1 MSENLRSRLGAGSAG
16 APSLQR
22 GVPLAEAANG
32 AARTQWSLWPLIL
45 VGVASFAGVAGAG
58 AQTPERAGPAPDRT
72 QHVREITPE
81 QAVRMGLEASPRVR
95 VAESEAAA
103 ARARHR
109 EARGGFLP
117 MVAGQAGYTRLGG
130 DLPDDLEFTIPGL
143 DQTFSILPI
152 ERDRYTTELG
162 FEQSLFTGGRLRN
175 AARAAERGASAAERM
190 ADQARAD
197 VALEV
202 QAAYWTLHGGMAA
215 LDAVEGA
222 LALTEE
228 HVQHMLRRY
237 EEGLVLRSD
246 LLASQ
251 TRRSEVALERVE
263 AENGVRVA
271 RLELNRL
278 LGLPA
283 AAEPRPVGAVPQ
295 GPLVT
300 ELDVLVE
307 EALASSSYLQAMAHE
322 VGALRAQAAVAR
334 GGRLPDLSFVSRYV
348 YARPNPYTFTEQTT
362 FRGTWEAGVAVRW
375 SLFQGG
381 AQLARESEAA
391 ARLRAAEARL
401 QEAREM
407 AAVDVARHYLEA
419 QRAREAVEVSALNV
433 EQAMEGLRVT
443 REQFEEGVVLSS
455 QVLEAE
461 RAYREAQ
468 ARAARAGADLGLGQ
482 AALRHALGRVW

>member
-1 MSENLRSRLGAGSAG
+1 MSESVRSDGVAGMPRS
-16 APSLQR
+16 P
-22 GVPLAEAANG
+22 
-32 AARTQWSLWPLIL
+32 WPLIL
-45 VGVASFAGVAGAG
+45 VVVASLAGAAGVE
-58 AQTPERAGPAPDRT
+58 AQAPGRAMERAGE
-72 QHVREITPE
+72 VREITPE
-81 QAVRMGLEASPRVR
+81 QAVRMGLESSPRVR
-95 VAESEAAA
+95 AAEAEAAA

-117 MVAGQAGYTRLGG
+117 MVAGQAGYARLGG

-162 FEQSLFTGGRLRN
+162 FEQALFTGGRLRN

-202 QAAYWTLHGGMAA
+202 QAAYWTLHGGLAA

-222 LALTEE
+222 LALMEE

-237 EEGLVLRSD
+237 DEGFVLRSD

-283 AAEPRPVGAVPQ
+283 AAEPRPVGAVPER
-295 GPLVT
+295 PLIT
-300 ELDVLVE
+300 ELEVLVE

-322 VGALRAQAAVAR
+322 VGVLRAQAAVAR

-348 YARPNPYTFTEQTT
+348 YARPNPYVFTEQTT

>member
-1 MSENLRSRLGAGSAG
+1 MQRRDAVAQLPDAMARVPG
-16 APSLQR
+16 APW
-22 GVPLAEAANG
+22 A
-32 AARTQWSLWPLIL
+32 LIL
-45 VGVASFAGVAGAG
+45 VAIASLAAPAGVEAQVPEGASERG
-58 AQTPERAGPAPDRT
+58 GEVQELTPERA
-72 QHVREITPE
+72 VRL
-81 QAVRMGLEASPRVR
+81 GLEASPRVR
-95 VAESEAAA
+95 AAESEAAA

-109 EARGGFLP
+109 EARGGLLP
-117 MVAGQAGYTRLGG
+117 VLAAQGGYTRLGG

-152 ERDRYTTELG
+152 ERDRYTTELS
-162 FEQSLFTGGRLRN
+162 FEQPLFTGGRLRN
-175 AARAAERGASAAERM
+175 IARAAERGASAAEQM

-197 VALEV
+197 VALEI
-202 QAAYWTLHGGMAA
+202 QSAYWRLHGGLAA
-215 LDAVEGA
+215 LDAVNGA
-222 LALTEE
+222 VALMEE

-237 EEGLVLRSD
+237 EEGLVLRSE
-246 LLASQ
+246 LLAAQ

-283 AAEPRPVGAVPQ
+283 VAEPRLVGTVPQ
-295 GPLVT
+295 EPLVT

-307 EALASSSYLQAMAHE
+307 EGLASQAHLQAMADE
-322 VGALRAQAAVAR
+322 VGARRAQAAVAR
-334 GGRLPDLSFVSRYV
+334 GARLPDLSLVSRYV
-348 YARPNPYTFTEQTT
+348 YARPNPYVFTEQTS

-391 ARLRAAEARL
+391 AQLRAAEARL

-407 AAVDVARHYLEA
+407 AAVEVARHYLEA
-419 QRAREAVEVSALNV
+419 QRAWEAVEVAALNV
-433 EQAMEGLRVT
+433 EQAAEGLRVT

-468 ARAARAGADLGLGQ
+468 ARAARTDAELGLGQ

>member
-1 MSENLRSRLGAGSAG
+1 M
-16 APSLQR
+16 
-22 GVPLAEAANG
+22 
-32 AARTQWSLWPLIL
+32 ARTKRAAWPLIL
-45 VGVASFAGVAGAG
+45 MAAASLAAAAGAG

-72 QHVREITPE
+72 QQVREITPE

-130 DLPDDLEFTIPGL
+130 DLPADLEFTIPGL

-162 FEQSLFTGGRLRN
+162 FQQILFSGGRLRN
-175 AARAAERGASAAERM
+175 TSQGAERGASAAERM

-202 QAAYWTLHGGMAA
+202 QAAYWTLHRGLAA

-222 LALTEE
+222 LALMEG

-237 EEGLVLRSD
+237 DEGLVLRSD
-246 LLASQ
+246 LLAAQ

-283 AAEPRPVGAVPQ
+283 TAEPVLVGA
-295 GPLVT
+295 GPREPHPEDL
-300 ELDVLVE
+300 ELLVE
-307 EALASSSYLQAMAHE
+307 EGLASRFHLQAMAHE

-362 FRGTWEAGVAVRW
+362 FRGTWEAGVSVRW

-391 ARLRAAEARL
+391 ARLRGAEARL

-419 QRAREAVEVSALNV
+419 QRAREAVEVAALNV
-433 EQAMEGLRVT
+433 EQAAEGLRVT

>member
-1 MSENLRSRLGAGSAG
+1 LA
-16 APSLQR
+16 
-22 GVPLAEAANG
+22 VPLREVASAV
-32 AARTQWSLWPLIL
+32 ARIPWATGPLIL
-45 VGVASFAGVAGAG
+45 AVAASFPGAAGAG
-58 AQTPERAGPAPDRT
+58 AQTSERVGPAPDGA
-72 QHVREITPE
+72 QEVREITPE

-95 VAESEAAA
+95 AAESEAAA

-109 EARGGFLP
+109 EARGGLLP

-162 FEQSLFTGGRLRN
+162 FEQTLFTGGRLRN

-190 ADQARAD
+190 ADQVRAD
-197 VALEV
+197 VALDV
-202 QAAYWTLHGGMAA
+202 QRAYWTLHGGLAA

-222 LALTEE
+222 LALMEE
-228 HVQHMLRRY
+228 HVQHMARRY
-237 EEGLVLRSD
+237 DEGLVLRSE
-246 LLASQ
+246 LLAAQ
-251 TRRSEVALERVE
+251 TRRSEVALQRVE

-283 AAEPRPVGAVPQ
+283 AAEPRPVGAVP
-295 GPLVT
+295 GRPLIT
-300 ELDVLVE
+300 DLDDLVE
-307 EALASSSYLQAMAHE
+307 EGLTSRFHLQAMADE

-348 YARPNPYTFTEQTT
+348 YARPNPYVFTEQTS

-391 ARLRAAEARL
+391 AQLRAAEARL

-419 QRAREAVEVSALNV
+419 ERAREAVEVAALNV
-433 EQAMEGLRVT
+433 EQAAEGLRVT

-482 AALRHALGRVW
+482 AALRHALGRAW